1 MIKKCLH
8 MKSLVVLFVLAAP
21 LLGQTARTKDAPVT
35 AVQSESWLNHLH
47 RGFNESSMGRTM
59 YLGPPP
65 PMQWEEVPR
74 WQLKLSP
81 AFASPTITLHG
92 SDLYRMNCQGCHKES
107 GEGAPPEINSLIN
120 PVRATSAAMMMARM
134 KAAGREMSRK
144 DAAEIA
150 KQSKALLLQR
160 LHNGGEEMPVPTLS
174 EAEIRSLV
182 AYLEQLAGVPGAEK
196 KQIEVKESSYRIGE
210 HIVKSTCHICHSA
223 TGLNPNPQQI
233 FDGSIP
239 PLGTLTARV
248 SMPEFIR
255 KVTEGAPIFMGTPA
269 IYHRGRMPVF
279 VYLSEDE
286 AAGAY
291 LYLSLYPPH
300 Q

>member
-1 MIKKCLH
+1 MMKKCLH
-8 MKSLVVLFVLAAP
+8 MKSLVVVFVLAAP
-21 LLGQTARTKDAPVT
+21 LLGQTAGTKGAAVT

-174 EAEIRSLV
+174 ETEIRSLV

-196 KQIEVKESSYRIGE
+196 KQIEVQESSYRIGE

-239 PLGTLTARV
+239 PLGTLMARV

-269 IYHRGRMPVF
+269 MYHRGRMPVF

-291 LYLSLYPPH
+291 LYLTLYPPH